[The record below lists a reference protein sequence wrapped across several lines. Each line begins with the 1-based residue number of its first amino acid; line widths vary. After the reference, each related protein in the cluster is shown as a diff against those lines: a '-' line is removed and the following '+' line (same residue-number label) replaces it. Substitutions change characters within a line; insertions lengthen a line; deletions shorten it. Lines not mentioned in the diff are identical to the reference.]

1 VTFVTGHAPGD
12 GQEPD
17 WRALAMPGVTAVFYM
32 GLARL
37 DHIVQRLLNH
47 GAAAARPAAII
58 TQGTAANQR
67 VVIATLATISAAASD
82 AKLESPA
89 LLIVGDVVSLHS
101 SLAWFNSGP
110 APGLSETA

>member
-1 VTFVTGHAPGD
+1 
-12 GQEPD
+12 
-17 WRALAMPGVTAVFYM
+17 
-32 GLARL
+32 
-37 DHIVQRLLNH
+37 
-47 GAAAARPAAII
+47 
-58 TQGTAANQR
+58 
-67 VVIATLATISAAASD
+67 VIATLATISAAASD